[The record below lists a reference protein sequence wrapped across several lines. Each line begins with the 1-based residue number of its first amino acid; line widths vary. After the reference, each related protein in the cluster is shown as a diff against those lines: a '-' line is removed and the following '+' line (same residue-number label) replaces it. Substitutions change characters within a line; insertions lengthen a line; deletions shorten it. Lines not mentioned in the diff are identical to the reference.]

1 MDKNIESQY
10 SMSVYYNQTNITPG
24 TSQFITRQEVLEGF
38 STIASDLSGF
48 NFNNLF
54 ANPNPQF
61 SSITMNAS
69 GTIGGGTLVGAT
81 SALQVSSVLTTY
93 NRLFPNATDPFILGM
108 RANASAAYTPL
119 ALGGLAIK
127 NNTFT
132 TEPTQY
138 LTNTT
143 LGWQT
148 SLTNQYPV
156 LQWNAATNNLGLS
169 NISSINGNPPSGAT
183 TFTNLTGVNLTTTG
197 QLTSPQVV
205 SLSSINGVPYQ
216 VPYNAGW
223 SGSSQPVLASGVPQ
237 TVATITLPAG
247 YFQQNTTYIYD
258 VPIVLNSMPPGSP
271 SGFVCNIGIRL
282 GGNGQI
288 NYQIPLTIFASSQGL
303 QINLTGIAQTNT
315 SSPPSAQTIEIIA
328 VQNSGASFNPNFT
341 SPASTGG
348 LNVYTIKPL
357 S

>member
-1 MDKNIESQY
+1 
-10 SMSVYYNQTNITPG
+10 MSRVYYNQTNITPG
-24 TSQFITRQEVLEGF
+24 TSQFITRAEVLSGL
-38 STIASDLSGF
+38 STLVGDLSGV
-48 NFNNLF
+48 NISSLLY
-54 ANPNPQF
+54 NPTPQF

-69 GTIGGGTLVGAT
+69 GSIGGGTLVGAT
-81 SALQVSSVLTTY
+81 GALQVSSVLMTY
-93 NRLFPNATDPFILGM
+93 NRLFPQLTDPLILGM
-108 RANASAAYTPL
+108 RNNATAAYQPL

-127 NNTFT
+127 NNTFA

-143 LGWQT
+143 LGWET
-148 SLTNQYPV
+148 SLTQQYPV
-156 LQWNAATNNLGLS
+156 LQWNTATSNLALG

-183 TFTNLTGVNLTTTG
+183 TFTNLTGSNLTTTG
-197 QLTSPQVV
+197 TLTSPQIV

-223 SGSSQPVLASGVPQ
+223 NGNNNVALTTGVAG
-237 TVATITLPAG
+237 TLATITLPAG

-258 VPIVLNSMPPGSP
+258 VPIVLNSIPPSGP
-271 SGFVCNIGIRL
+271 TGFVCNIGIRL

-288 NYQIPLTIFASSQGL
+288 NYQIPLAIFATSQTL
-303 QINLTGIAQTNT
+303 QVNLTGIAQTNV
-315 SSPPSAQTIEIIA
+315 SSPPTAQTIEIIG
-328 VQNSGASFNPNFT
+328 VQNSGATFNANWI
-341 SPASTGG
+341 SPTSTGG